1 MGRGVALI
9 MDKIR
14 KAEPKDLTRIAE
26 IMVANFRLYFYPFFL
41 NDDYYFGEL
50 QVPAVVRRFEDL
62 LDSIWVYDDGVAK
75 GFLYMD
81 GTEIQKLY
89 VEPILHSKG
98 IGEQLLQFA
107 VEQCGADHLWAL
119 ELNKRAIAFYQRHGF
134 RLTEERKPEDDTDKM
149 LILLRKAEG

>member
-1 MGRGVALI
+1 MGRGVAQF
-9 MDKIR
+9 MNKIR

-26 IMVANFRLYFYPFFL
+26 IIVANFRLYFYPFFL
-41 NDDYYFGEL
+41 NDGYYFGEL
-50 QVPAVVRRFEDL
+50 QVPAVIKRFEDL
-62 LDSIWVYDDGVAK
+62 LDSIWVYDDGVVK
-75 GFLYMD
+75 GFLYVD

-98 IGEQLLQFA
+98 IGEQLLRFA

-149 LILLRKAEG
+149 LVLLRKEKG